1 MEMHLVLQKQVQSDP
16 ADVRQRRQNKPPTQ
30 PPSRLDQQLREGLA
44 APTCPNNKGAQM
56 IL

>member
-1 MEMHLVLQKQVQSDP
+1 MEMHLILQEQVQSDP

-30 PPSRLDQQLREGLA
+30 PPSGLDQQLREGLA

>member
-1 MEMHLVLQKQVQSDP
+1 MEMHLILQEQVQSDP

-30 PPSRLDQQLREGLA
+30 PPDQQLREGLA